1 MHHPLCDNFFVK
13 TLGLLINQKT
23 VSRRE
28 SCATQA
34 TSAPWALQ
42 SRWAEVLNSRKH
54 HRHYNPKELKL

>member
-1 MHHPLCDNFFVK
+1 M
-13 TLGLLINQKT
+13 INQKT